1 MNICTCGYC
10 GEGGHSLSKC
20 PELRTPLK
28 EGFTSERGGDDLDG
42 DDESLAVS
50 NLMNILLHY
59 MKHNNHSHNVQIYH
73 NENICQMNCYRNF

>member
-42 DDESLAVS
+42 DDDSQSLS
-50 NLMNILLHY
+50 LRIGDYDDSISLHILLQYIQQYHKNLMY
-59 MKHNNHSHNVQIYH
+59 CVP
-73 NENICQMNCYRNF
+73 